1 MVIGHMPASLVQG
14 RRYDAGLAFPDCGRL
29 YYTAAVGGDCSTGFW
44 LVLRHLDGR
53 VTHTGPCLW
62 HQGLRRRPWCREET
76 IMVIGV
82 VSFRR
87 HRKACGNA
95 ESDRMGTW
103 TGPYGVWTGKLRQYE
118 NWRLPLS

>member
-1 MVIGHMPASLVQG
+1 
-14 RRYDAGLAFPDCGRL
+14 
-29 YYTAAVGGDCSTGFW
+29 
-44 LVLRHLDGR
+44 
-53 VTHTGPCLW
+53 
-62 HQGLRRRPWCREET
+62 
-76 IMVIGV
+76 MVIGV

-95 ESDRMGTW
+95 ESEPNRMG